1 MINYKDDTHSYAIAY
16 IWSTAKLY
24 IGELRGRNISTLTDT
39 IFLCQAQIKSNTF
52 NSYDNNDVYVK
63 RNGIDYLQL
72 GGTSLRTRLLTGC
85 QSDIYDSLGNSDVKY
100 RRNGIDF
107 FYLRNGQV
115 ELNTGIT
122 LTGELVDT
130 SDKTKK
136 YDIKEVET
144 NMTYI
149 VKSIEPQSFK
159 MVDEKEKGINKIIL
173 GL

>member
-1 MINYKDDTHSYAIAY
+1 M
-16 IWSTAKLY
+16 
-24 IGELRGRNISTLTDT
+24 
-39 IFLCQAQIKSNTF
+39 
-52 NSYDNNDVYVK
+52 
-63 RNGIDYLQL
+63 
-72 GGTSLRTRLLTGC
+72 
-85 QSDIYDSLGNSDVKY
+85 
-100 RRNGIDF
+100 
-107 FYLRNGQV
+107 
-115 ELNTGIT
+115 NTGIT